1 MNCNHCA
8 PRLVLACSSLRRAS
22 DNNLARVIAKDH
34 VLARTGLTGYDD
46 SNASA
51 YVLPGMETMSQQP
64 ATLDACCESWRARY
78 EKKIFFF
85 KKVLSLFQEGIH
97 LSCFKRKVK

>member
-64 ATLDACCESWRARY
+64 ATFDACCESWRARY
-78 EKKIFFF
+78 EKKMFFVKKSFLYF
-85 KKVLSLFQEGIH
+85 KKEFTFPVLKG
-97 LSCFKRKVK
+97 K